1 MKNQISSTTP
11 AACDPVSTACDP
23 VSTACDPVSTA
34 CDPVSTA
41 CDPIRMGAVLASL
54 ALFASL
60 LCGCRTT
67 WTPAVDEAL
76 AKAGK
81 NRSALEAVLDHYS
94 GDADRLKLEAA
105 LFLIGNMD
113 GHGYTVTAL
122 YDEEKDLIPF
132 DALDYKNFGEAQAAL
147 DALEKEHGPLD
158 FKLERFDDD
167 LETITSEFLIENID
181 YAFRAWRERP
191 WARELSFEA
200 FCEWVLPYRCSNEPL
215 NSWRP
220 ACMEEYDDLADR
232 MDDRG
237 DIKEAGGK
245 ISGHVHSWMG
255 FSTLYYLHPTDQG
268 FDEMKR
274 RRLGRCED
282 ISNMI
287 SYALR
292 ANAIPC
298 AADYTPYW
306 ANRDNN
312 HAWEVLLD
320 SDGRGRAGLSNR
332 AAKIYRKC
340 FSIQKENLGCIKTD
354 DEEVPRWL
362 SRTSYQDVTGQYLET
377 TDVTVAL
384 EEAHPDGHRFA
395 YICVFN
401 GGEWKAIDWGWIRDG
416 SVTFAGMGR
425 GIAFLPAYFVD
436 KEIVPAARPFILE
449 ADGTVR
455 LLGADRGRSSKEVAI
470 EIAAVAPVT
479 PDADTRRD
487 KPMVVVKPGKT
498 YELFVWNK
506 GWQSLG
512 KKEAGNDP
520 VSFDAAPAGRLFW
533 LVEEKSRR
541 LERIFTIEEGNQI
554 WW

>member
-1 MKNQISSTTP
+1 MKKTAQSTENARRVTFGFWE
-11 AACDPVSTACDP
+11 
-23 VSTACDPVSTA
+23 
-34 CDPVSTA
+34 
-41 CDPIRMGAVLASL
+41 ILVLFG
-54 ALFASL
+54 LFTSL

-67 WTPAVDEAL
+67 WTPAVEHAL
-76 AKAGK
+76 DAAGA
-81 NRSALEAVLDHYS
+81 NRAELVAVLDHYS
-94 GDADRLKLEAA
+94 DDRDQLKLEAA
-105 LFLIGNMD
+105 LFLIANMD

-122 YDEEKDLIPF
+122 FDGEKKEVPF

-147 DALEKEHGPLD
+147 DALEKQHGPLD
-158 FKLERFDDD
+158 FSRKKFDKD

-181 YAFRAWRERP
+181 CAFRAWRERP
-191 WARELSFEA
+191 WASKLSFEA
-200 FCEWVLPYRCSNEPL
+200 FCEHVLPYRCSNEPL
-215 NSWRP
+215 DSWRP
-220 ACMEEYDDLADR
+220 ACMERYADLPEEMKDPC
-232 MDDRG
+232 

-245 ISGHVHSWMG
+245 VSGDVHSWMG

-268 FDEMKR
+268 FDEMSR
-274 RRLGRCED
+274 RHQGRCED

-306 ANRDNN
+306 ADRDNN

-320 SDGRGRAGLSNR
+320 ANGRGRAGLSNR
-332 AAKIYRKC
+332 AAKVYRKC
-340 FSIQKENLGCIKTD
+340 FSIQKNNLACIKND

-362 SRTSYQDVTGQYLET
+362 SGKSYQDVTDQYLET
-377 TDVTVAL
+377 TDVTVTL
-384 EEAHPDGHRFA
+384 DEAVPDEQRFA

-401 GGEWKAIDWGWIRDG
+401 GGEWKAIHWGSIEG
-416 SVTFAGMGR
+416 SSVAFSGMGR
-425 GIAFLPAYFVD
+425 GIAYLPAFFVD
-436 KEIVPAARPFILE
+436 KEIVPAAPPFILGS
-449 ADGTVR
+449 DGAVR
-455 LLGADRGRSSKEVAI
+455 LLDSDSGRSSKEIAI

-512 KKEAGNDP
+512 KKEAGDDP

-533 LVEEKSRR
+533 LVEENSRR
-541 LERIFTIEEGNQI
+541 LERIFTIEEGKQI

>member
-1 MKNQISSTTP
+1 VEQ
-11 AACDPVSTACDP
+11 
-23 VSTACDPVSTA
+23 
-34 CDPVSTA
+34 
-41 CDPIRMGAVLASL
+41 
-54 ALFASL
+54 ALES
-60 LCGCRTT
+60 
-67 WTPAVDEAL
+67 
-76 AKAGK
+76 AGK
-81 NRSALEAVLDHYS
+81 NRAELVAVLDHYS
-94 GDADRLKLEAA
+94 DGVDPLKLEAA

-122 YDEEKDLIPF
+122 YDKEKNEIPF
-132 DALDYKNFGEAQAAL
+132 EALDYKNFGEAQAAI

-158 FKLERFDDD
+158 FTLKRFDDD
-167 LETITSEFLIENID
+167 LKTITSEFLIENID
-181 YAFRAWRERP
+181 CAFRAWRERP
-191 WARELSFEA
+191 WAAELSFEA
-200 FCEWVLPYRCSNEPL
+200 FREWVLPYRCSNEPL

-220 ACMEEYDDLADR
+220 ACMERYVDLPKTMTAP
-232 MDDRG
+232 G

-245 ISGHVHSWMG
+245 MSGDVHSWMG
-255 FSTLYYLHPTDQG
+255 FSTLFYLHPTDQG
-268 FDEMKR
+268 FDEMSR
-274 RRLGRCED
+274 RRQGRCED

-320 SDGRGRAGLSNR
+320 ADGQGRAGLSNR

-340 FSIQKENLGCIKTD
+340 YSIQKRNLGCIKND

-362 SRTSYQDVTGQYLET
+362 SRKSYQDVTDQYLDT

-384 EEAHPDGHRFA
+384 AEALPDGQRFA

-401 GGEWKAIDWGWIRDG
+401 GGEWKAIHWGWIEDG
-416 SVTFAGMGR
+416 SVTFPGMGR
-425 GIAFLPAYFVD
+425 GIAYLPAYFVD
-436 KEIVPAARPFILE
+436 KKIVPAAPPFILGS
-449 ADGTVR
+449 DGAVR
-455 LLGADRGRSSKEVAI
+455 LLDSDSGRSSKEIAI

-498 YELFVWNK
+498 YELFVWKK

-512 KKEAGNDP
+512 KKEAGDDP

-533 LVEEKSRR
+533 LVEENSRR
-541 LERIFTIEEGNQI
+541 LERIFTTEEGKQI